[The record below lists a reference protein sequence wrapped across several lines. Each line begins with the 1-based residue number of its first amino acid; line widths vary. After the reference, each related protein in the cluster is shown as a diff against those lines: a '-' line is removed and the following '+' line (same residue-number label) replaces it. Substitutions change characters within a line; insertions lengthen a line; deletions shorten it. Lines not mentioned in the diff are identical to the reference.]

1 MTHPIQ
7 HQLATLAGQIKAK
20 ATELGFQQCAIT
32 HTDLSEE
39 QAGLESWLQQEMHGE
54 MDYLARH
61 TDMRLD
67 PTLLVPGTQRII
79 SVRMDYLPPE
89 VETVKILQQPD
100 KAYVARYTLG
110 RDYHKL
116 MRKRLQT
123 LGHWISEHSP
133 AETSFRPFVDS
144 APVMERSLAR
154 NAGLGWIGKHTL
166 LLNRHAGSW
175 FFLGELFIN
184 LPLPVDP
191 PEQKGHCGR
200 CTACLDICPTQAF
213 PAPHVLDARRCISYL
228 TIELKGSIPV
238 ELRPL
243 MGNRIFGCDDCQIV
257 CPWNR
262 FAKRSPEDDF
272 KPRHHLDQA
281 DLLSLFNWDET
292 TFLKRTEGSA
302 IRRTGY
308 EGWQRNIAVAL
319 GNSRGGEQVRQALQ
333 QKLAS
338 ASPLVREHIEWALAE
353 LDKSDPAQ

>member
-1 MTHPIQ
+1 MTHPTRNE
-7 HQLATLAGQIKAK
+7 LDTLAEQIKIWA
-20 ATELGFQQCAIT
+20 AELGFQQCAIT

-39 QAGLESWLQQEMHGE
+39 KAGLESWLEQGMHGE
-54 MDYLARH
+54 MDYLDRN
-61 TDMRLD
+61 TDLRLD
-67 PTLLVPGTQRII
+67 PAQLVPGTQRII

-89 VETVKILQQPD
+89 VETLKILQQPD

-123 LGHWISEHSP
+123 LGKLISEHSP

-144 APVMERSLAR
+144 APVLERTLAR

-184 LPLPVDP
+184 LPLPIDP
-191 PEQKGHCGR
+191 PEQNSHCGR

-213 PAPHVLDARRCISYL
+213 PAPYVLDARRCISYL

-243 MGNRIFGCDDCQIV
+243 MGNRIFGCDDCQMV

-281 DLLSLFNWDET
+281 DLLSLFNWDEN
-292 TFLKRTEGSA
+292 TFLQRTEGSA
-302 IRRTGY
+302 IRRTGH

-333 QKLAS
+333 QRLAS
-338 ASPLVREHIEWALAE
+338 ASPLVKEHIEWALAE
-353 LDKSDPAQ
+353 LEKSE